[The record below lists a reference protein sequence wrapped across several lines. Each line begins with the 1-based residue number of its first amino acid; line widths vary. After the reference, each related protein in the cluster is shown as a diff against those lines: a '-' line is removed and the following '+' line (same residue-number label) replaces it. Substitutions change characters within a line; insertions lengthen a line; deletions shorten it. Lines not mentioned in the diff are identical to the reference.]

1 MKDKVCRIIKIDK
14 DALFEF
20 IYENFISQE
29 EFLLDI
35 ETKVRISNHFDINW
49 DTGEFI
55 FTAHN
60 GEDADENI
68 IPLPKDVDI
77 KKVMEKI
84 STTTDSVLS
93 SGENYKDY
101 TFDELSK
108 LMND

>member
-29 EFLLDI
+29 ESLLDI
-35 ETKVRISNHFDINW
+35 ETKVGISNHFDINW

-55 FTAHN
+55 FMAHN

>member
-29 EFLLDI
+29 ESLLDI
-35 ETKVRISNHFDINW
+35 ETKVGISNHFDINW
-49 DTGEFI
+49 DTGEII
-55 FTAHN
+55 FMAHN

-93 SGENYKDY
+93 SGG
-101 TFDELSK
+101 SC
-108 LMND
+108 

>member
-35 ETKVRISNHFDINW
+35 ETTVGISNHFDINW

-55 FTAHN
+55 FMALN

>member
-1 MKDKVCRIIKIDK
+1 M
-14 DALFEF
+14 
-20 IYENFISQE
+20 
-29 EFLLDI
+29 
-35 ETKVRISNHFDINW
+35 
-49 DTGEFI
+49 
-55 FTAHN
+55 AHN

>member
-35 ETKVRISNHFDINW
+35 ETTVGISNHFDINW

-55 FTAHN
+55 FMAHN

-93 SGENYKDY
+93 SGEKYKDY